1 MSKVIYQLDII
12 WNTGEQTTYEY
23 DNLYDAV
30 TSKDNHRN
38 FFRNL
43 IRYINLGIVEVSDHE
58 KIK

>member
-23 DNLYDAV
+23 GNLYDAV

-38 FFRNL
+38 FFSKFNKV
-43 IRYINLGIVEVSDHE
+43 Y
-58 KIK
+58 